1 MGHRTGPSTT
11 GMQTSPPTDP
21 STGARRCSPR
31 ASALGLWHP
40 PRRQQLSHPGSNNTP
55 SHCGTPAPGT
65 TLSISLS
72 HSQEHWEPSGLT
84 LVPSSSLWRWVPPKL
99 GRDSS
104 AAAPCPRPRQPARP
118 GSVCH
123 STAAPIR
130 SSCPLRTPL
139 AAHLPSHMAEEEGKQ
154 SRRRR
159 RPSPPIPAP
168 WAHSPASCRAGQCTP
183 HCPDPQLPLPL
194 HAPELPPTSL
204 SYLFSLYF
212 PLLMLSSQH
221 TLLLG
226 ALQPHFAS
234 QGHSPNPPTATPSP
248 IYPPRQL
255 SRVSSHHL
263 CS

>member
-1 MGHRTGPSTT
+1 MIPKAKTHCVTERAELQPARLQGKELMGHRTGPSTT
-11 GMQTSPPTDP
+11 GVQASPPTDP
-21 STGARRCSPR
+21 STGARRPSPR

-40 PRRQQLSHPGSNNTP
+40 PRGQQLSHPGSNNTP

-84 LVPSSSLWRWVPPKL
+84 LLPSSSLWRWVPPKL

-130 SSCPLRTPL
+130 SSCPLCTPL

-168 WAHSPASCRAGQCTP
+168 WAHSPASCRC
-183 HCPDPQLPLPL
+183 HCPTAAGLVSAHLTALTHSSHLPCM
-194 HAPELPPTSL
+194 HQNFLPPLCPT
-204 SYLFSLYF
+204 FSVYI
-212 PLLMLSSQH
+212 
-221 TLLLG
+221 
-226 ALQPHFAS
+226 
-234 QGHSPNPPTATPSP
+234 SP
-248 IYPPRQL
+248 
-255 SRVSSHHL
+255 
-263 CS
+263 C

>member
-11 GMQTSPPTDP
+11 GVQASPPTDP
-21 STGARRCSPR
+21 STGARRPSPR

-40 PRRQQLSHPGSNNTP
+40 PRGQQLSHPGSNNTP

-130 SSCPLRTPL
+130 SSCPLCTPL
-139 AAHLPSHMAEEEGKQ
+139 AAHLPSHVAEEEGKQ

-183 HCPDPQLPLPL
+183 HCPDPQLPPL
-194 HAPELPPTSL
+194 CPT
-204 SYLFSLYF
+204 FSV
-212 PLLMLSSQH
+212 SI
-221 TLLLG
+221 
-226 ALQPHFAS
+226 
-234 QGHSPNPPTATPSP
+234 SP
-248 IYPPRQL
+248 
-255 SRVSSHHL
+255 
-263 CS
+263 C